1 MKGSS
6 SIMLNK
12 ARYIARTHTKLFTQA
27 TILCS
32 STLILSSVSAS
43 EFDLRISDDA
53 IHGNITITK
62 EDSDAQFGA
71 GYFYKNEDN
80 AINIMNL
87 DLHTKGQTA
96 IANLPTTIGIG
107 LQANL
112 FKEEDFKGSAVG
124 IGGSMRVNI
133 PDAPGL
139 SIETALHYAPKV
151 LSFSDSDEFRRF
163 RLQANYRIIESAD
176 ISLGYRYLNVGV
188 EDANKN
194 HTFESGA
201 FLGLKLSF

>member
-1 MKGSS
+1 
-6 SIMLNK
+6 ML
-12 ARYIARTHTKLFTQA
+12 TKYKVKTQSRLLNTA
-27 TILCS
+27 IICS
-32 STLILSSVSAS
+32 SALIYSSVSAN
-43 EFDLRISDDA
+43 EFDMRISDDA
-53 IHGNITITK
+53 IHGNFSISK
-62 EDSDAQFGA
+62 EDSNAQFGL

-80 AINIMNL
+80 AINIMNI

-107 LQANL
+107 FQGNI

-133 PDAPGL
+133 PDTPGL
-139 SIETALHYAPKV
+139 SIETSVHYAPNV
-151 LSFSDSDEFRRF
+151 LSFGDSDEFRRF

-188 EDANKN
+188 EEFNEN

-201 FLGLKLSF
+201 FLGLKLTF

>member
-1 MKGSS
+1 
-6 SIMLNK
+6 MLNK
-12 ARYIARTHTKLFTQA
+12 ANYIVKVPTKFLAHAT

-32 STLILSSVSAS
+32 SALMICSATAS
-43 EFDLRISDDA
+43 ELDLRISDDA
-53 IHGNITITK
+53 IHGNFSIAK
-62 EDSDAQFGA
+62 EDSDAQFGI
-71 GYFYKNEDN
+71 GYFYKNEDD
-80 AINIMNL
+80 AINILNL

-96 IANLPTTIGIG
+96 IANLPTTVGIG

-112 FKEEDFKGSAVG
+112 FKEDNFKGSAVG

-133 PDAPGL
+133 PETPGL

-151 LSFSDSDEFRRF
+151 LAFGDSDEFRRF
-163 RLQANYRIIESAD
+163 RVQANYRIIESAD
-176 ISLGYRYLNVGV
+176 VSLGYRYLNVGI
-188 EDANKN
+188 EDINDN